1 MKLKILALLAAV
13 AVTINCFGG
22 RYYECE
28 DNDMWGLAIPQQ
40 QSQSADQLRQITM
53 EDVTNIKEIAGS
65 HSISYIATLPNGDLL
80 SCNFFYEGPLQGEI
94 DCSRHVWANPFMP
107 MTISVRKSLFYE
119 VERIYKAGR
128 L

>member
-1 MKLKILALLAAV
+1 MKLKILALLTLL
-13 AVTINCFGG
+13 VTINCFGS
-22 RYYECE
+22 RYYEYQ
-28 DNDMWGLAIPQQ
+28 DDMWEVSIPQQ
-40 QSQSADQLRQITM
+40 QSLSADQLRQIAM
-53 EDVTNIKEIAGS
+53 QDVTNIKEIAGS

-80 SCNFFYEGPLQGEI
+80 TCDYFYEGPLQGEI

-107 MTISVRKSLFYE
+107 MTIAVRKSLFYE